1 MSAPRV
7 TVAIPT
13 RNRAA
18 FLREAIASALA
29 QTFDDI
35 EVLVCDNA
43 SEDDTAAVVGSFADP
58 RLRYERNDR
67 DLGMVGNWNRCIE
80 LARGELIANLADDD
94 LMTPDRLARQVAIFD
109 ADPEAAVVHGDAE
122 MIDATGHAIG
132 SWAAQELDP
141 GALLHVLVRHH
152 NILVW
157 PSTTIHRRVFDALG
171 GYAEGYRIAADL
183 DLWLR
188 AVPAMCFRHTPGGA
202 VVRFRRHESAG
213 SREDNRALE
222 VEEVERALAAA
233 VERLGAAALVPEADG
248 DERLA
253 RLRLAD
259 LLEERTLPL
268 PGLARSLRDQA
279 LEGRPRIM
287 LTSFGYNDSGGGT
300 IVPRQLS
307 GELVRRGWDV
317 TVFHAAVQRLPDAP
331 PYAVR
336 RWYEDGVR
344 LIGVHNRPH
353 GLFDLGNPQRE
364 IDDPPITAAFAEA
377 LDRHRPQ
384 VVHVH
389 NLHNLGAALLDEIAE
404 RGIPAHYSTHNYW
417 PICPRA
423 YLYTERL
430 ELCQGPGDGSG
441 CATCVGSPD
450 RRGHRQRLIEIR
462 SRFERGL
469 TSILAVSE
477 AMKRTLVANGYSEQM
492 IDVVRQAMPQEES
505 IWRALGAGRQPGRA
519 GDELTVGFFGSA
531 YPHKGPSLLVEAAQ
545 RCATEVRV
553 QIHGDAPE
561 AFEQHLRS
569 LDQRGVV
576 ELCGAFS
583 HEQLAERLA
592 GVDVAVVPSLWW
604 DCAPLVVAECMAGGV
619 PVLASRM
626 GGIPDFVRDGV
637 DGLLFDG
644 RDADDLAVALDRLSS
659 EPGLLEQLQA
669 GVEPP
674 RRFADYIDELERIY
688 RGERAADGTAATPP
702 VTVRWRGD
710 QLRKT
715 SLAGINREVC
725 ARLAQDGR
733 FAVERVLRSGEAFD
747 PVLQHPAEIEVR
759 HQWPYDFGPSSARL
773 AVIQPWEFGAIPQ
786 EWVEPIRSNVDE
798 IWVPSEYVRQ
808 MYITGGV
815 DPQRVTVV
823 PNGVDLGLFRPDG
836 PDFPLDTPE
845 GTRFLFVGGLIER
858 KGPDLLLA
866 AYLDAFQGRDDVT
879 LVIKDFGADTIY
891 PGADRTRLEQ
901 YARDGTLPRIVYLH
915 GDLSD
920 EEMAAL
926 YRSCDVMVLPY
937 RGEGFCMPALEAMA
951 SGLPV
956 IVPAGGP
963 TDEFVPDAACW
974 RVPARRAYK
983 AVNRVDEWVTASTP
997 FMLEPDVG
1005 ALRDLLVEAESDAAG
1020 RRARG
1025 EAGVAAAAAAY
1036 GWDAIARHYA
1046 ERLSAIAASPPRSA
1060 RPDVVPF
1067 RLEGTAEARLLAT
1080 PAWRGSDRL
1089 GELLAA
1095 WTSATSPGEGACLYL
1110 LADRRMHGGGDEL
1123 AARVM
1128 DAAAAACADLDAGAD
1143 VTIVVQP
1150 YQPGLEASVHAAVNG
1165 FVRLHGADAGGARLA
1180 AAAGNPVLQPQPES
1194 LEVWLA
1200 CLRRAAA

>member
-1 MSAPRV
+1 MREPRV

-13 RNRAA
+13 RNRAGY
-18 FLREAIASALA
+18 LREAISSVLA
-29 QTFDDI
+29 QTFPDFEI
-35 EVLVCDNA
+35 LVCDNA
-43 SEDDTAAVVGSFADP
+43 SDDGTAHVARSFDDS
-58 RLRYERNDR
+58 RLRYVRNDH

-80 LARGELIANLADDD
+80 LARGRLIANLADDD
-94 LMTPDRLARQVAIFD
+94 LMMPDRLARQVAVFD
-109 ADPEAAVVHGDAE
+109 AHPETAVVHGDAD
-122 MIDATGHAIG
+122 MIDASGHPIG
-132 SWAAQELDP
+132 TWTAQDLEP
-141 GALLHVLVRHH
+141 AQLLHVLVRHH
-152 NILVW
+152 NVLVW
-157 PSTTIHRRVFDALG
+157 PSAMLDRSVFQQLG
-171 GYAEGYRIAADL
+171 GYTEGYRIAADL

-188 AVPAMCFRHTPGGA
+188 AAPDRRFRHTPGGP
-202 VVRFRRHESAG
+202 VVRFRRHEDAG
-213 SREDNRALE
+213 SHEHNRALE
-222 VEEVERALAAA
+222 VEEVERAVAAS
-233 VERLGAAALVPEADG
+233 VDRLGAAALVPEAEG

-259 LLEERTLPL
+259 LLEERALPL
-268 PGLARSLRDQA
+268 PGLARSLRDDA
-279 LEGRPRIM
+279 LHGRPRIM

-300 IVPRQLS
+300 IVPRHLS
-307 GELVRRGWDV
+307 QELVRRGWDV
-317 TVFHAAVQRLPDAP
+317 TVFHAAVPQLPDAP
-331 PYAVR
+331 AYTVR

-377 LDRHRPQ
+377 LDRHRPD

-389 NLHNLGAALLDEIAE
+389 NLHNLGAALIDEVAE

-430 ELCQGPGDGSG
+430 ELCHGPGDGSG
-441 CATCVGSPD
+441 CAACVGNSD
-450 RRGHRQRLIEIR
+450 RRGHRHRLSEIR

-469 TSILAVSE
+469 TSILAVSQ
-477 AMKRTLVANGYSEQM
+477 AMKRTLVTNGYPEEM
-492 IDVVRQAMPQEES
+492 IDVVRQAMPQEQA
-505 IWRALGAGRQPGRA
+505 IWQALGRRRSPGRQ
-519 GDELTVGFFGSA
+519 GDVLTVGFFGSA

-545 RCATEVRV
+545 RCSTDLRV

-561 AFEQHLRS
+561 AFERHLRA

-583 HEQLAERLA
+583 HDQLVDRLA

-644 RDADDLAVALDRLSS
+644 RDADDLAAALDRLAS
-659 EPGLLEQLQA
+659 EPGLLERMQA
-669 GVEPP
+669 GIEPP
-674 RRFADYIDELERIY
+674 RPFAEYVDELERIY
-688 RGERAADGTAATPP
+688 RGERAPGGTAQGPA

-725 ARLAQDGR
+725 ARLAADPR
-733 FAVERVLRSGEAFD
+733 FSVERVLRTGESLD
-747 PVLQHPAEIEVR
+747 PASDHPAEVEVR
-759 HQWPYDFGPSSARL
+759 HQWPYDFGPSTARL

-786 EWVEPIRSNVDE
+786 EWVDSIRSNVDE

-808 MYITGGV
+808 MYVSGGI
-815 DPQRVTVV
+815 DAGRIQVV
-823 PNGVDLGLFRPDG
+823 PNGVDLDLFRPDG
-836 PDFPLDTPE
+836 PTYPLETPT

-866 AYLDAFQGRDDVT
+866 GYLDAFQGRDDVT

-891 PGADRTRLEQ
+891 PGADRTQLEQ
-901 YARDGTLPRIVYLH
+901 YAREGTLPRIVYLH

-926 YRSCDVMVLPY
+926 YRSCHVMVLPY

-983 AVNRVDEWVTASTP
+983 PVNRVDEWPTASTP
-997 FMLEPDVG
+997 FMLEPDMA
-1005 ALRDLLVEAESDAAG
+1005 ALRDLLIEADGDPAG
-1020 RRARG
+1020 RRSRG
-1025 EAGVAAAAAAY
+1025 DAGVIAASAY
-1036 GWDAIARHYA
+1036 GWDAVARRYA

-1060 RPDVVPF
+1060 RPDITPF
-1067 RLEGTAEARLLAT
+1067 RLEGNAAARLLAT

-1089 GELLAA
+1089 GELLCA
-1095 WTSATSPGEGACLYL
+1095 WTAQTSPGDGACLYL
-1110 LADRRMHGGGDEL
+1110 LGDRRAHGTGEEL
-1123 AARVM
+1123 ANRVM
-1128 DAAAAACADLDAGAD
+1128 EAAARAGANLD
-1143 VTIVVQP
+1143 SGADITIVVQP
-1150 YQPGLEASVHAAVNG
+1150 YQPGLEASVHAAANG

-1180 AAAGNPVLQPQPES
+1180 AAVGNPVLAPERTA
-1194 LEVWLA
+1194 LAAWLA
-1200 CLRRAAA
+1200 GLRRKVA

>member
-1 MSAPRV
+1 MTPRV

-13 RNRAA
+13 RNRAGY
-18 FLREAIASALA
+18 LREAIVSCLR
-29 QTFDDI
+29 QTFADI

-43 SEDDTAAVVGSFADP
+43 SSDDTEAVVSSFGDP
-58 RLRYERNDR
+58 RLRYVRNER

-94 LMTPDRLARQVAIFD
+94 VMMPDRLARQVAIFD
-109 ADPEAAVVHGDAE
+109 AHPDTAVVHGDAE
-122 MIDATGHAIG
+122 MIDADGRTIG
-132 SWAAQELDP
+132 AWPSRELDP
-141 GALLHVLVRHH
+141 AQLLHVLVRHH
-152 NILVW
+152 NLLVW
-157 PSTTIHRRVFDALG
+157 PSTTVRRRVFEELG
-171 GYAEGYRIAADL
+171 GYAPGYRIAADL

-188 AVPAMCFRHTPGGA
+188 AAPSMRFRHTPGGP
-202 VVRFRRHESAG
+202 VIRFRRHESSG
-213 SREDNRALE
+213 SHEDNRALE

-233 VERLGAAALVPEADG
+233 VERLGAAALVPEAEG
-248 DERLA
+248 DERAA

-259 LLEERTLPL
+259 MLEERALPL
-268 PGLARSLRDQA
+268 PELARALRNEA
-279 LEGRPRIM
+279 LEGRPRVM
-287 LTSFGYNDSGGGT
+287 LTSFGYDDSGGGT
-300 IVPRQLS
+300 IVPRHLS
-307 GELVRRGWDV
+307 KELARRGWDV

-331 PYAVR
+331 PYTVR

-377 LDRHRPQ
+377 LDRHQPG

-430 ELCQGPGDGSG
+430 DLCDGPGDGSA

-450 RRGHRQRLIEIR
+450 RRGHRQRLAEIR
-462 SRFERGL
+462 SRFQRGL

-477 AMKRTLVANGYSEQM
+477 AMKRTLVANGYPEQM
-492 IDVVRQAMPQEES
+492 VDVVRQAMPQDEAIWES
-505 IWRALGAGRQPGRA
+505 VGSRRVPGRV
-519 GDELTVGFFGSA
+519 GDALTVGFFGSA

-545 RCATEVRV
+545 RCEAEVRV
-553 QIHGDAPE
+553 QIHGDAPP

-569 LDQRGVV
+569 LDHRGVV

-583 HEQLAERLA
+583 HEQLPTRLA
-592 GVDVAVVPSLWW
+592 HVDVAVVPSLWW
-604 DCAPLVVAECMAGGV
+604 DCAPLVVAECMAGRV

-644 RDADDLAVALDRLSS
+644 RDAADLATALDRLAS
-659 EPGLLEQLQA
+659 EPGLIERLQE
-669 GVEPP
+669 GIEPP
-674 RRFADYIDELERIY
+674 RAFAQYVDELERIY
-688 RGERAADGTAATPP
+688 RGERTPASTGPASP
-702 VTVRWRGD
+702 VTVQWRGD

-725 ARLAQDGR
+725 RRLARDER
-733 FAVERVLRSGEAFD
+733 FTVERVLRSGERLD
-747 PVLQHPAEIEVR
+747 PVLPHPAEVEVR
-759 HQWPYDFGPSSARL
+759 HQWPYDFGPSTGRL
-773 AVIQPWEFGAIPQ
+773 AVIQPWEFGAIPR
-786 EWVEPIRSNVDE
+786 EWVNPIRRNVDE

-808 MYITGGV
+808 MYATGGV
-815 DPQRVTVV
+815 DPERIHVI

-836 PDFPLDTPE
+836 PAFPLDTPP

-866 AYLDAFQGRDDVT
+866 AYLDAFQGRDDVS

-891 PGADRTRLEQ
+891 LGADRTRLEQ
-901 YARDGTLPRIVYLH
+901 YAREGTLPPIVYLH

-963 TDEFVPDAACW
+963 TDEFVPDDACW

-983 AVNRVDEWVTASTP
+983 PVNRVDEWDTASTP
-997 FMLEPDVG
+997 FMLEPDVA
-1005 ALRDLLVEAESDAAG
+1005 ALRDLLVAADRDAEGRRSRGAAG
-1020 RRARG
+1020 V
-1025 EAGVAAAAAAY
+1025 EAASAY
-1036 GWDAIARHYA
+1036 GWDAMTGRYA
-1046 ERLSAIAASPPRSA
+1046 ERLSAIAASRPRSA
-1060 RPDVVPF
+1060 RPDVAPF
-1067 RLEGTAEARLLAT
+1067 PLEGGAGARLLAT

-1089 GELLAA
+1089 GDLLLA
-1095 WTSATSPGEGACLYL
+1095 WTSATTPGDGSCLYL
-1110 LADRRMHGGGDEL
+1110 LGDRRVHGDGEQL
-1123 AARVM
+1123 AGRVM
-1128 DAAAAACADLDAGAD
+1128 AAAAESRADLDSGAD
-1143 VTIVVQP
+1143 ITIVVQP
-1150 YQPGLEASVHAAVNG
+1150 YQPGLEASVHAAVGG

-1180 AAAGNPVLQPQPES
+1180 REAGNPVLDPSRDALAGWLGS
-1194 LEVWLA
+1194 LR
-1200 CLRRAAA
+1200 RRAA